1 MNRLKELLKTPLIWC
16 FALFILGYTAWDLLT
31 PDKEKSDMENRYLQ
45 QKPTLT
51 LKNLFAKGDNA
62 YNQRYE
68 KYINDQFVLRD
79 DWITLKSRAET
90 ALGKIENNGIA
101 YGKDGYLFEKVVS
114 VDEENLQKNIQYV
127 QEFLQMYPQQ
137 KTTLCII
144 PNAYTVLTDK
154 LPAGFENI
162 TVNQRDW
169 INRIY
174 QSQWPSNLSTL
185 DITDALAEHSDEYIY
200 YRTDHHWT
208 TLGAYYAYAQL
219 MQQLGQE
226 PVALSELDGKTVENF
241 YGTYFSKAK
250 KFDAQADTITY
261 YEIPDAGVTID
272 GKEQDGYYDFS
283 KFEVRDKYAAFLRG
297 NNGYTV
303 IKSGVRTV
311 EEGQEPSRILIIK
324 DSYANSFAPFLLYNY
339 DEVHVVDLR
348 YLAGSLS
355 QLINEGGFDEILL
368 MYNFSNLVTDTNL
381 YKLGY

>member
-1 MNRLKELLKTPLIWC
+1 MSKKAMWAEVLI
-16 FALFILGYTAWDLLT
+16 FLLFIGGFFVANMLSPQRTFS
-31 PDKEKSDMENRYLQ
+31 EQENRVLQ
-45 QKPTLT
+45 TMPKFTFER
-51 LKNLFAKGDNA
+51 LFNKEFTSEFEDFAS
-62 YNQRYE
+62 
-68 KYINDQFVLRD
+68 DQFIWRD
-79 DWITLKSRAET
+79 EWITLKAASEL
-90 ALGKIENNGIA
+90 ALGKQENNDVS
-101 YGKDGYLFEKVVS
+101 YGKDQTLIEAFNAPEQSTLNTNMSYVNALV
-114 VDEENLQKNIQYV
+114 ENTDANVYFAL
-127 QEFLQMYPQQ
+127 
-137 KTTLCII
+137 I
-144 PNAYTVLTDK
+144 PGKSEIWSDK
-154 LPAGFENI
+154 LPSRTPNDSEAELIEYCYGL
-162 TVNQRDW
+162 
-169 INRIY
+169 
-174 QSQWPSNLSTL
+174 SNANNVDMLG
-185 DITDALAEHSDEYIY
+185 ALREHADEYIY

>member
-1 MNRLKELLKTPLIWC
+1 MKQVKQLLRYPVILV
-16 FALFILGYTAWDLLT
+16 FFLFLFGYTLFDLT
-31 PDKEKSDMENRYLQ
+31 QTDREYSEFENKYLA
-45 QKPTLT
+45 QKPPFTMKAFLNNEWT
-51 LKNLFAKGDNA
+51 QD
-62 YNQRYE
+62 YE
-68 KYINDQFVLRD
+68 EYINDQFVLRD
-79 DWITLKSRAET
+79 DWITLKSVCESM
-90 ALGKIENNGIA
+90 LLKIENNGIA
-101 YGKDGYLFEKVVS
+101 YGEDGYMFEKFTTFS
-114 VDEENLQKNIQYV
+114 GDQRAQYDRNLGYAMT
-127 QEFLQMYPQQ
+127 FLNNHQNDNV
-137 KTTLCII
+137 TFAII
-144 PNAYTVLTDK
+144 PNAYAIMPEK
-154 LPAGFENI
+154 LPAGLEQIDQLGLIQEAYAQAPESAGIVDF
-162 TVNQRDW
+162 
-169 INRIY
+169 
-174 QSQWPSNLSTL
+174 SGTL
-185 DITDALAEHSDEYIY
+185 TEHKDEYIY

-339 DEVHVVDLR
+339 DEVHIVDLR

>member
-1 MNRLKELLKTPLIWC
+1 MKQVKQLLRYPVVLV
-16 FALFILGYTAWDLLT
+16 FFLFLFGYTLFDLT
-31 PDKEKSDMENRYLQ
+31 QTDREYSEFENKYLA
-45 QKPTLT
+45 QKPPFTMKAFLNNEWT
-51 LKNLFAKGDNA
+51 QD
-62 YNQRYE
+62 YE
-68 KYINDQFVLRD
+68 EYINDQFVLRD
-79 DWITLKSRAET
+79 DWITLKSVCESM
-90 ALGKIENNGIA
+90 LLKIENNGIA
-101 YGKDGYLFEKVVS
+101 YGEDGYMFEK
-114 VDEENLQKNIQYV
+114 
-127 QEFLQMYPQQ
+127 F
-137 KTTLCII
+137 TTLSGDQRAQYDRNLGYAMTFLNNHQNDNVTFAII
-144 PNAYTVLTDK
+144 PNAYAIMPEK
-154 LPAGFENI
+154 LPAGLEQIDQLALIQEAYAQAPESAGIVDF
-162 TVNQRDW
+162 
-169 INRIY
+169 
-174 QSQWPSNLSTL
+174 SGTL
-185 DITDALAEHSDEYIY
+185 TEHKDEYIY

-226 PVALSELDGKTVENF
+226 PVALSELDDKTVENF

-324 DSYANSFAPFLLYNY
+324 DSYANSFAPFLLCNY
-339 DEVHVVDLR
+339 DEVHIVDLR

-355 QLINEGGFDEILL
+355 QLINESGFDEILL